1 MELIIY
7 FLVIFFLVIGVCDL
21 LHSIHIHLILPRKT
35 FKNIMVCKLD
45 GEYFEEQI
53 EYLTQQ
59 YKWYG
64 NRYFDKCICLA
75 DINAVQA
82 TNIELLEEINIID
95 IRNIS
100 KFYDLL
106 GEEYGLNFRQH

>member
-21 LHSIHIHLILPRKT
+21 LHTIHIHLIMPHKT
-35 FKNIMVCKLD
+35 FKNVMVCKLD
-45 GEYFEEQI
+45 EGYLDEQI

-64 NRYFDKCICLA
+64 SRYFDKCICLC
-75 DINAVQA
+75 DIDTVQA
-82 TNIELLEEINIID
+82 MDLELIEEINLVD
-95 IRNIS
+95 KRNIS
-100 KFYDLL
+100 KLYDLL